1 MKLTKTE
8 INTLLDTLLP
18 TIYDYETLSKNTEG
32 NEKELTTERYQ
43 VLSHL
48 YDRLTEEAQA

>member
-18 TIYDYETLSKNTEG
+18 TIHDYEMLSKNTEDY
-32 NEKELTTERYQ
+32 EKEIATKRYEVLT
-43 VLSHL
+43 HL
-48 YDRLTEEAQA
+48 YDRLTEEAI